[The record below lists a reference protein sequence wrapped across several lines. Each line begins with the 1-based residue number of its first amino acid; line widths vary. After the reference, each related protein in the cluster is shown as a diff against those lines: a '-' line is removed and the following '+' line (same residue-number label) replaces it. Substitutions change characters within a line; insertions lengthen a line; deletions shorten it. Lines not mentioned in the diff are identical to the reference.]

1 MSSADLERI
10 IASYRE
16 TITGEACS
24 RSRVVDSLLDLR
36 LDAGGRT
43 DVIDAVDHALA
54 DLPGKTLVPA
64 QWWQERL
71 DLLELVAISP
81 VEPVG

>member
-1 MSSADLERI
+1 M
-10 IASYRE
+10 
-16 TITGEACS
+16 
-24 RSRVVDSLLDLR
+24 
-36 LDAGGRT
+36 
-43 DVIDAVDHALA
+43 IDAVDHALA